1 MTFIRDEPFT
11 MRVIFVYRS
20 VRDTHVQLG
29 NQKNKLPT
37 FQRLA

>member
-11 MRVIFVYRS
+11 MRVIFVCRS

-29 NQKNKLPT
+29 KRT